1 MVWDLA
7 RAGLKIALAWGWAL
21 RVSVLPCSIVRRMQ
35 VYRSVGVKMEVHG
48 FVFLFQRTRQRSRVM
63 SEKNAYRI
71 LVVDDE
77 QPARQR
83 LRDLLEN
90 DSDVGE
96 FIEAEN
102 GLDATEIILQKE
114 PDVVFL
120 DVQMPGLDGLGVI
133 DTIGIDRMPV
143 TVFVTAFDQHAVRA
157 FESAA
162 LDYVLKPY
170 GDERMEAAFSRA
182 KARLD
187 DEHVREFGQ
196 SMLKLLDGRRLDHT
210 FLDRIV
216 IRERDK
222 TDLIRVESIDCI
234 ESAGV
239 YVALHVGPE
248 RVIHRT
254 ALGEL
259 IGRLDPR
266 RFVRVHRSTVVNIDS
281 ILHMEPA
288 THGEFDL
295 VLRGGQR
302 VHVSRTFR

>member
-1 MVWDLA
+1 
-7 RAGLKIALAWGWAL
+7 
-21 RVSVLPCSIVRRMQ
+21 
-35 VYRSVGVKMEVHG
+35 
-48 FVFLFQRTRQRSRVM
+48 M
-63 SEKNAYRI
+63 SDGHAYRVLI
-71 LVVDDE
+71 VDDE
-77 QPARQR
+77 LPARLR
-83 LRDLLEN
+83 LRELM
-90 DSDVGE
+90 DSDPDVGE
-96 FIEAEN
+96 MIEAEN
-102 GLDATEIILQKE
+102 GLDAVEAILQKQ

-133 DTIGIDRMPV
+133 ETIGIERMPV

-162 LDYVLKPY
+162 IDYVLKPY

-187 DEHVREFGQ
+187 DKYVREVGQ
-196 SMLKLLDGRRLDHT
+196 SVLKLLDNHRVDKPY
-210 FLDRIV
+210 LDRVV

-239 YVALHVGPE
+239 YVALHVGSE
-248 RVIHRT
+248 RIIHRA

-281 ILHMEPA
+281 ILHLEPA

-302 VHVSRTFR
+302 VHVSRTFRPLLEARLGQPL

>member
-1 MVWDLA
+1 MA
-7 RAGLKIALAWGWAL
+7 
-21 RVSVLPCSIVRRMQ
+21 
-35 VYRSVGVKMEVHG
+35 
-48 FVFLFQRTRQRSRVM
+48 M
-63 SEKNAYRI
+63 SEERTYRVLI
-71 LVVDDE
+71 VDDE

-83 LRDLLEN
+83 LRELMDN
-90 DSDVGE
+90 DGGVGDV
-96 FIEAEN
+96 IEAEN
-102 GLDATEIILQKE
+102 GLDAVEAILQKQ

-133 DTIGIDRMPV
+133 DTIGIERMPV

-162 LDYVLKPY
+162 IDYVLKPY
-170 GDERMEAAFSRA
+170 GDERMEAAFARA

-187 DEHVREFGQ
+187 DKYAREFGE
-196 SMLKLLDGRRLDHT
+196 SVLKLLDSRRQDKP

-222 TDLIRVESIDCI
+222 TDLIRVDSIDCI

-239 YVALHVGPE
+239 YVALHVGTE
-248 RVIHRT
+248 RIIHRA

-259 IGRLDPR
+259 VGRLDPR
-266 RFVRVHRSTVVNIDS
+266 RFVRVHRSAVVNIDS
-281 ILHMEPA
+281 ILHLEPA

-295 VLRGGQR
+295 VLRGGHR
-302 VHVSRTFR
+302 VHVSRTFRPLLEARLGQPL

>member
-1 MVWDLA
+1 
-7 RAGLKIALAWGWAL
+7 
-21 RVSVLPCSIVRRMQ
+21 
-35 VYRSVGVKMEVHG
+35 
-48 FVFLFQRTRQRSRVM
+48 M
-63 SEKNAYRI
+63 SEKSAYRVLI
-71 LVVDDE
+71 VDDE

-83 LRDLLEN
+83 LRDLMGN
-90 DSDVGE
+90 DLDVRDIME
-96 FIEAEN
+96 VEN
-102 GLDATEIILQKE
+102 GLDAVEAILQKK

-133 DTIGIDRMPV
+133 EAIGIERMPV

-157 FESAA
+157 FEAAA

-170 GDERMEAAFSRA
+170 GDERMESAFSRA

-187 DEHVREFGQ
+187 NESVREFGQ
-196 SMLKLLDGRRLDHT
+196 SMLKLLDGLRLDST

-216 IRERDK
+216 LRERDK
-222 TDLIRVESIDCI
+222 TNLIRVESIDCI

-239 YVALHVGPE
+239 YVALHVGDQ
-248 RVIHRT
+248 RIIHRA
-254 ALGEL
+254 ALSEL

-281 ILHMEPA
+281 VLHLEPA
-288 THGEFDL
+288 SHGEFDL

-302 VHVSRTFR
+302 IHVSRTFRPLLEARLGQPL

>member
-1 MVWDLA
+1 
-7 RAGLKIALAWGWAL
+7 
-21 RVSVLPCSIVRRMQ
+21 
-35 VYRSVGVKMEVHG
+35 
-48 FVFLFQRTRQRSRVM
+48 M

-90 DSDVGE
+90 DADVGE

-102 GLDATEIILQKE
+102 GLDAIEVIPQKQ

-196 SMLKLLDGRRLDHT
+196 SMLKLLDGRRLDNT

-266 RFVRVHRSTVVNIDS
+266 RFVRIHRSTIVAIDRVAELRPS
-281 ILHMEPA
+281 A
-288 THGEFDL
+288 HGDHCVRLRDGTDL
-295 VLRGGQR
+295 KLSRARRGRLRVLGRQFRRRGGPAKLMR
-302 VHVSRTFR
+302 IRLMPGVHNFF

>member
-1 MVWDLA
+1 
-7 RAGLKIALAWGWAL
+7 
-21 RVSVLPCSIVRRMQ
+21 
-35 VYRSVGVKMEVHG
+35 
-48 FVFLFQRTRQRSRVM
+48 M
-63 SEKNAYRI
+63 SEKNAYRVLI
-71 LVVDDE
+71 VDDE

-83 LRDLLEN
+83 LRELLES

-96 FIEAEN
+96 IMEVEN
-102 GLDATEIILQKE
+102 GLDAVEAILQKQ
-114 PDVVFL
+114 PDVAFL
-120 DVQMPGLDGLGVI
+120 DIQMPGLDGLGVI
-133 DTIGIDRMPV
+133 DTIGIERMPV

-182 KARLD
+182 KARLR
-187 DEHVREFGQ
+187 DENVREFGQ
-196 SMLKLLDGRRLDHT
+196 SMLKLLDGRRSDNT

-222 TDLIRVESIDCI
+222 TNLIRVDSIDCI

-239 YVALHVGPE
+239 YVALHVGAE
-248 RVIHRT
+248 RIIHRA
-254 ALGEL
+254 ALSEL

-266 RFVRVHRSTVVNIDS
+266 RFIRVHRSAVVNIDS
-281 ILHMEPA
+281 VLHLEPA

-295 VLRGGQR
+295 VLHGGQR
-302 VHVSRTFR
+302 VHVSRTFRPLLEARLGQAL

>member
-1 MVWDLA
+1 MA
-7 RAGLKIALAWGWAL
+7 
-21 RVSVLPCSIVRRMQ
+21 
-35 VYRSVGVKMEVHG
+35 
-48 FVFLFQRTRQRSRVM
+48 M
-63 SEKNAYRI
+63 SEKSAYRVLI
-71 LVVDDE
+71 VDDE

-83 LRDLLEN
+83 LRDLMGN
-90 DSDVGE
+90 DLDVRDIME
-96 FIEAEN
+96 VEN
-102 GLDATEIILQKE
+102 GLDAVEAILQKK

-133 DTIGIDRMPV
+133 EAIGIERMPV

-157 FESAA
+157 FEAAA

-170 GDERMEAAFSRA
+170 GDERMESAFSRA

-187 DEHVREFGQ
+187 NESVREFGQ
-196 SMLKLLDGRRLDHT
+196 SMLKLLDGHRLDST

-216 IRERDK
+216 LRERDK
-222 TDLIRVESIDCI
+222 TNLIRVESIDCI

-239 YVALHVGPE
+239 YVALHVGDQ
-248 RVIHRT
+248 RIIHRA
-254 ALGEL
+254 ALSEL

-281 ILHMEPA
+281 VLHLEPA
-288 THGEFDL
+288 SHGEFDL

-302 VHVSRTFR
+302 IHVSRTFRPLLEARLGQPL

>member
-1 MVWDLA
+1 
-7 RAGLKIALAWGWAL
+7 
-21 RVSVLPCSIVRRMQ
+21 
-35 VYRSVGVKMEVHG
+35 
-48 FVFLFQRTRQRSRVM
+48 M
-63 SEKNAYRI
+63 SEKNAYRVLI
-71 LVVDDE
+71 VDDE

-83 LRDLLEN
+83 LRELLES

-96 FIEAEN
+96 IMEVEN
-102 GLDATEIILQKE
+102 GLDAVEAILQKQ
-114 PDVVFL
+114 PDVAFL
-120 DVQMPGLDGLGVI
+120 DIQMPGLDGLGVI
-133 DTIGIDRMPV
+133 DTIGIERMPV

-170 GDERMEAAFSRA
+170 GDERLEAAFSRA
-182 KARLD
+182 KARLR
-187 DEHVREFGQ
+187 DESVREFGQ
-196 SMLKLLDGRRLDHT
+196 SMLKLLDGRRSDNT

-222 TDLIRVESIDCI
+222 TNLIRVDSIDCI

-239 YVALHVGPE
+239 YVALHVGAD
-248 RVIHRT
+248 RIIHRA
-254 ALGEL
+254 ALSEL

-266 RFVRVHRSTVVNIDS
+266 RFIRVHRSTVVNIDS
-281 ILHMEPA
+281 VLHLEPA

-302 VHVSRTFR
+302 VHVSRTFRPLLEARLGQAL

>member
-1 MVWDLA
+1 
-7 RAGLKIALAWGWAL
+7 
-21 RVSVLPCSIVRRMQ
+21 
-35 VYRSVGVKMEVHG
+35 
-48 FVFLFQRTRQRSRVM
+48 M
-63 SEKNAYRI
+63 SEKQAYRVLI
-71 LVVDDE
+71 VDDE

-83 LRDLLEN
+83 LRDLM
-90 DSDVGE
+90 DDDPDVGE
-96 FIEAEN
+96 VIEAEN
-102 GLDATEIILQKE
+102 GLDAVEAILQKQ

-133 DTIGIDRMPV
+133 DTIGTERMPV

-182 KARLD
+182 KARLGD
-187 DEHVREFGQ
+187 DSLREFGQ
-196 SMLKLLDGRRLDHT
+196 SMLKLLDGRRLEST

-239 YVALHVGPE
+239 YVALHVGRE
-248 RVIHRT
+248 RIVHR
-254 ALGEL
+254 ASLSEL
-259 IGRLDPR
+259 VARLDPR

-281 ILHMEPA
+281 VVHLEPA

-295 VLRGGQR
+295 VLRSGHR
-302 VHVSRTFR
+302 VHVSRTFRPLLEARLGQSL

>member
-1 MVWDLA
+1 
-7 RAGLKIALAWGWAL
+7 
-21 RVSVLPCSIVRRMQ
+21 
-35 VYRSVGVKMEVHG
+35 
-48 FVFLFQRTRQRSRVM
+48 M

-102 GLDATEIILQKE
+102 GLDAIEVIPQKQ

-196 SMLKLLDGRRLDHT
+196 SMLKLLDGRRLDNT

-302 VHVSRTFR
+302 VHVSRTFRPLLEARLGQPL

>member
-1 MVWDLA
+1 
-7 RAGLKIALAWGWAL
+7 
-21 RVSVLPCSIVRRMQ
+21 
-35 VYRSVGVKMEVHG
+35 
-48 FVFLFQRTRQRSRVM
+48 M
-63 SEKNAYRI
+63 SERNTYQVLI
-71 LVVDDE
+71 VDDE

-83 LRDLLEN
+83 LRELLHS
-90 DSDVGE
+90 DPDVGE
-96 FIEAEN
+96 MLEAEN
-102 GLDATEIILQKE
+102 GLDAVEIILQKQ
-114 PDVVFL
+114 PDIVFL

-133 DTIGIDRMPV
+133 DTIGIERMPV

-162 LDYVLKPY
+162 IDYVLKPF
-170 GDERMEAAFSRA
+170 GDERLEAAFARA

-187 DEHVREFGQ
+187 DRYVREFGE
-196 SMLKLLDGRRLDHT
+196 SVLKLLDNRRLDKP

-216 IRERDK
+216 IRERGK

-239 YVALHVGPE
+239 YVALHVG
-248 RVIHRT
+248 RDRIIHRA

-259 IGRLDPR
+259 VGRLDPR

-281 ILHMEPA
+281 ILHLEPA

-302 VHVSRTFR
+302 VHVSRTFRPLLEARLGQAL

>member
-1 MVWDLA
+1 
-7 RAGLKIALAWGWAL
+7 
-21 RVSVLPCSIVRRMQ
+21 
-35 VYRSVGVKMEVHG
+35 
-48 FVFLFQRTRQRSRVM
+48 M
-63 SEKNAYRI
+63 SESHAYRVLI
-71 LVVDDE
+71 VDDE
-77 QPARQR
+77 QPARLR
-83 LRDLLEN
+83 LRELM
-90 DSDVGE
+90 DSDPDVGE
-96 FIEAEN
+96 MMEAEN
-102 GLDATEIILQKE
+102 GFDAVEAILQKP

-133 DTIGIDRMPV
+133 ETIGIERMPV

-162 LDYVLKPY
+162 IDYVLKPY

-187 DEHVREFGQ
+187 DKYVREVGQ
-196 SMLKLLDGRRLDHT
+196 SVLKLLDNRRVDKPY
-210 FLDRIV
+210 LDRIV

-239 YVALHVGPE
+239 YVALHVGHE
-248 RVIHRT
+248 RIIHRA
-254 ALGEL
+254 ALSEL
-259 IGRLDPR
+259 IGQLDPH

-281 ILHMEPA
+281 ILHLEPA

-295 VLRGGQR
+295 VLRSGHR
-302 VHVSRTFR
+302 AHVSRTFRPLLEARLGQPL

>member
-1 MVWDLA
+1 
-7 RAGLKIALAWGWAL
+7 
-21 RVSVLPCSIVRRMQ
+21 
-35 VYRSVGVKMEVHG
+35 
-48 FVFLFQRTRQRSRVM
+48 M
-63 SEKNAYRI
+63 SESHAYRVLI
-71 LVVDDE
+71 VDDE
-77 QPARQR
+77 LPARLR
-83 LRDLLEN
+83 LRELM
-90 DSDVGE
+90 DSDPDVGE
-96 FIEAEN
+96 MIEAEN
-102 GLDATEIILQKE
+102 GLDAVEAILQKQ

-133 DTIGIDRMPV
+133 ETIGIERMPV

-162 LDYVLKPY
+162 IDYVLKPY

-187 DEHVREFGQ
+187 DKYVREVGQ
-196 SMLKLLDGRRLDHT
+196 SVLKLLDNHRVDKPY
-210 FLDRIV
+210 LDRVV

-239 YVALHVGPE
+239 YVALHVGSE
-248 RVIHRT
+248 RIIHRA
-254 ALGEL
+254 ALSEL

-281 ILHMEPA
+281 ILHLEPA

-302 VHVSRTFR
+302 VHVSRTFRPLLEARLGQPL

>member
-1 MVWDLA
+1 
-7 RAGLKIALAWGWAL
+7 
-21 RVSVLPCSIVRRMQ
+21 
-35 VYRSVGVKMEVHG
+35 
-48 FVFLFQRTRQRSRVM
+48 M
-63 SEKNAYRI
+63 SDKNAYRVLI
-71 LVVDDE
+71 VDDE

-83 LRDLLEN
+83 LRELLEN
-90 DSDVGE
+90 DPDIGE
-96 FIEAEN
+96 VMEVEN
-102 GLDATEIILQKE
+102 GLDAIEVILQKQ
-114 PDVVFL
+114 PDVAFL
-120 DVQMPGLDGLGVI
+120 DIQMPGLDGLGVI
-133 DTIGIDRMPV
+133 DTIGIERMPV

-182 KARLD
+182 KARLN
-187 DEHVREFGQ
+187 DETVREFGQ
-196 SMLKLLDGRRLDHT
+196 SMLKLLDGRRSDDT

-222 TDLIRVESIDCI
+222 TNLIRVDSIDCI

-239 YVALHVGPE
+239 YVALHVGNE
-248 RVIHRT
+248 RIIHRA
-254 ALGEL
+254 ALSEL

-281 ILHMEPA
+281 VLHLEPA

-295 VLRGGQR
+295 VLRDGQR
-302 VHVSRTFR
+302 VHVSRTFRPLLEARLGQPL

>member
-1 MVWDLA
+1 
-7 RAGLKIALAWGWAL
+7 
-21 RVSVLPCSIVRRMQ
+21 
-35 VYRSVGVKMEVHG
+35 
-48 FVFLFQRTRQRSRVM
+48 M

-71 LVVDDE
+71 LIVDDE

-83 LRDLLEN
+83 LRELIDN
-90 DSDVGE
+90 DRDVRE
-96 FIEAEN
+96 IIEVGN
-102 GLDATEIILQKE
+102 GLDAVEAILQKQ

-133 DTIGIDRMPV
+133 DTIGTERMPV
-143 TVFVTAFDQHAVRA
+143 TVFVTAFDQHAMRA
-157 FESAA
+157 FEAA
-162 LDYVLKPY
+162 ATDYVLKPY

-187 DEHVREFGQ
+187 DENVREFGQ
-196 SMLKLLDGRRLDHT
+196 SMLKLLDGRRLDST

-222 TDLIRVESIDCI
+222 TNLIRVDSIDCI

-239 YVALHVGPE
+239 YVALHVGRE
-248 RVIHRT
+248 RVIHRAT
-254 ALGEL
+254 LSEL

-266 RFVRVHRSTVVNIDS
+266 RFVRVHRSAVVNIDS
-281 ILHMEPA
+281 ILHLEPA

-302 VHVSRTFR
+302 IHVSRTFRPLLEARLGQPL

>member
-1 MVWDLA
+1 MN
-7 RAGLKIALAWGWAL
+7 
-21 RVSVLPCSIVRRMQ
+21 
-35 VYRSVGVKMEVHG
+35 
-48 FVFLFQRTRQRSRVM
+48 
-63 SEKNAYRI
+63 EKNAYRLLI
-71 LVVDDE
+71 VDDE
-77 QPARQR
+77 LPARQR
-83 LRDLLEN
+83 LRELLDN
-90 DSDVGE
+90 DPDIGE
-96 FIEAEN
+96 VIEADN
-102 GLDATEIILQKE
+102 GLDAVEAILQQR

-133 DTIGIDRMPV
+133 DTIGVAQMPV

-170 GDERMEAAFSRA
+170 GDERMEAALARA

-187 DEHVREFGQ
+187 DRSVRDFGQ
-196 SMLKLLDGRRLDHT
+196 SMLQLLDTRRAENN

-222 TDLIRVESIDCI
+222 TRLVRVDQIDCI

-239 YVALHVGPE
+239 YVALHVGSE
-248 RVIHRT
+248 RIVHRA

-259 IGRLDPR
+259 IGRLDPQ

-281 ILHMEPA
+281 IKHLEPA
-288 THGEFDL
+288 SHGEFDL
-295 VLRGGQR
+295 VLRSGHN
-302 VHVSRTFR
+302 VHVSRTFRPLLEARLGQPL

>member
-1 MVWDLA
+1 
-7 RAGLKIALAWGWAL
+7 
-21 RVSVLPCSIVRRMQ
+21 
-35 VYRSVGVKMEVHG
+35 
-48 FVFLFQRTRQRSRVM
+48 M
-63 SEKNAYRI
+63 SESHAYRVLI
-71 LVVDDE
+71 VDDE
-77 QPARQR
+77 LPARLR
-83 LRDLLEN
+83 LRELM
-90 DSDVGE
+90 DSDPDVGE
-96 FIEAEN
+96 MMEAEN
-102 GLDATEIILQKE
+102 GLDAVEAILQKQ

-133 DTIGIDRMPV
+133 ETIGIERMPV

-162 LDYVLKPY
+162 IDYVLKPY

-187 DEHVREFGQ
+187 DKYVREVGQ
-196 SMLKLLDGRRLDHT
+196 SVLKLLDNHRVDKPY
-210 FLDRIV
+210 LDRVV

-239 YVALHVGPE
+239 YVALHVGSE
-248 RVIHRT
+248 RIIHRA

-281 ILHMEPA
+281 ILHLEPA

-302 VHVSRTFR
+302 VHVSRTFRPLLEARLGQPL

>member
-1 MVWDLA
+1 
-7 RAGLKIALAWGWAL
+7 
-21 RVSVLPCSIVRRMQ
+21 
-35 VYRSVGVKMEVHG
+35 
-48 FVFLFQRTRQRSRVM
+48 M
-63 SEKNAYRI
+63 SKTNAYRI
-71 LVVDDE
+71 LIVDDE

-83 LRDLLEN
+83 LRELIDN
-90 DSDVGE
+90 DRDVRE
-96 FIEAEN
+96 IIEVEN
-102 GLDATEIILQKE
+102 GLDAVEAILQKQ
-114 PDVVFL
+114 PDIVFL

-133 DTIGIDRMPV
+133 DTIGIERMPV

-162 LDYVLKPY
+162 TDYILKPY

-187 DEHVREFGQ
+187 DENVREFGQ
-196 SMLKLLDGRRLDHT
+196 SMLKLLDGRRLNST

-222 TDLIRVESIDCI
+222 THLIRVDSIDCI

-239 YVALHVGPE
+239 YVALHVGRE
-248 RVIHRT
+248 RVVHRAT
-254 ALGEL
+254 LSEL

-266 RFVRVHRSTVVNIDS
+266 RFVRVHRSAVVNIDS
-281 ILHMEPA
+281 ILHLEPA

-302 VHVSRTFR
+302 IHVSRTFRPLLEARLGQPL

>member
-1 MVWDLA
+1 MN
-7 RAGLKIALAWGWAL
+7 
-21 RVSVLPCSIVRRMQ
+21 
-35 VYRSVGVKMEVHG
+35 
-48 FVFLFQRTRQRSRVM
+48 
-63 SEKNAYRI
+63 EKNAYRLLI
-71 LVVDDE
+71 VDDE
-77 QPARQR
+77 LPARQR
-83 LRDLLEN
+83 LRELLDN
-90 DSDVGE
+90 DPDIGE
-96 FIEAEN
+96 VIEADN
-102 GLDATEIILQKE
+102 GLDAVEAILQQR

-133 DTIGIDRMPV
+133 DTIGVAQMPV

-170 GDERMEAAFSRA
+170 GDERMEAALARA

-187 DEHVREFGQ
+187 DRSVRDFGQ
-196 SMLKLLDGRRLDHT
+196 SMLQLLDTRRAENN

-222 TDLIRVESIDCI
+222 TRLVRVDQIDCI

-239 YVALHVGPE
+239 YVALHVGSE
-248 RVIHRT
+248 RIIHRA

-259 IGRLDPR
+259 IGRLDPQ

-281 ILHMEPA
+281 IKHLEPA
-288 THGEFDL
+288 SHGEFDL
-295 VLRGGQR
+295 VLRSGHN
-302 VHVSRTFR
+302 VHVSRTFRPLLEARLGQPL

>member
-1 MVWDLA
+1 MA
-7 RAGLKIALAWGWAL
+7 
-21 RVSVLPCSIVRRMQ
+21 
-35 VYRSVGVKMEVHG
+35 
-48 FVFLFQRTRQRSRVM
+48 M
-63 SEKNAYRI
+63 SEKHAYRVLI
-71 LVVDDE
+71 VDDE

-83 LRDLLEN
+83 LRELMDN
-90 DSDVGE
+90 DPDIHEIVE
-96 FIEAEN
+96 VEN
-102 GLDATEIILQKE
+102 GLDAVEAILQKP

-133 DTIGIDRMPV
+133 DTIGIERMPV

-170 GDERMEAAFSRA
+170 GDERMEAAFFRA
-182 KARLD
+182 KTRLD
-187 DEHVREFGQ
+187 DESVREFGQ
-196 SMLKLLDGRRLDHT
+196 SMLTLLDGRRSESA

-222 TDLIRVESIDCI
+222 TNLIRVDSIDCI

-239 YVALHVGPE
+239 YVALHVGDE
-248 RVIHRT
+248 RIIHRA

-266 RFVRVHRSTVVNIDS
+266 RFVRVHRSTIVNIDS
-281 ILHMEPA
+281 VLHLEPA
-288 THGEFDL
+288 SHGEFDL

-302 VHVSRTFR
+302 VHVSRTFRPLLEARLGQSL

>member
-1 MVWDLA
+1 M
-7 RAGLKIALAWGWAL
+7 
-21 RVSVLPCSIVRRMQ
+21 
-35 VYRSVGVKMEVHG
+35 
-48 FVFLFQRTRQRSRVM
+48 M
-63 SEKNAYRI
+63 SEKHAYRVLI
-71 LVVDDE
+71 VDDE
-77 QPARQR
+77 LPARQR
-83 LRDLLEN
+83 LRELIDN
-90 DSDVGE
+90 DPDVGDMT
-96 FIEAEN
+96 EAEN
-102 GLDATEIILQKE
+102 GLDAVEAILQKR

-133 DTIGIDRMPV
+133 DTIGVERMPV
-143 TVFVTAFDQHAVRA
+143 TIFVTAFDQHAVRA

-162 LDYVLKPY
+162 IDYVLKPY
-170 GDERMEAAFSRA
+170 GDGRMEAAFSRA

-187 DEHVREFGQ
+187 DKHVREFGQ
-196 SMLKLLDGRRLDHT
+196 SVLKLLDSHRADKP

-239 YVALHVGPE
+239 YVALHVGRE
-248 RVIHRT
+248 RIIHRA

-259 IGRLDPR
+259 VARLDPR

-281 ILHMEPA
+281 IVHLEPA

-295 VLRGGQR
+295 VLHGGHR
-302 VHVSRTFR
+302 VHVSRTFRPLLEARLGQPL

>member
-1 MVWDLA
+1 
-7 RAGLKIALAWGWAL
+7 
-21 RVSVLPCSIVRRMQ
+21 
-35 VYRSVGVKMEVHG
+35 
-48 FVFLFQRTRQRSRVM
+48 M
-63 SEKNAYRI
+63 SDKNAYRI

-77 QPARQR
+77 EPARQR

-90 DSDVGE
+90 DPDVGE
-96 FIEAEN
+96 ILEVEN
-102 GLDATEIILQKE
+102 GLDAVESILKKQ

-133 DTIGIDRMPV
+133 DTIGIERMPV

-182 KARLD
+182 KAHLD
-187 DEHVREFGQ
+187 DESVRVFGQ
-196 SMLKLLDGRRLDHT
+196 SMLKLLDGRHLDNT
-210 FLDRIV
+210 FLDRLV
-216 IRERDK
+216 IRERNK
-222 TDLIRVESIDCI
+222 TNLIRVESIDCI

-239 YVALHVGPE
+239 YVALHVGDA
-248 RVIHRT
+248 RIIHRA
-254 ALGEL
+254 ALSEL
-259 IGRLDPR
+259 IGQLDPR
-266 RFVRVHRSTVVNIDS
+266 RFVRVHRSTIVNIDS
-281 ILHMEPA
+281 ILHLEPA

-302 VHVSRTFR
+302 VHVSRTYRSLLEARLGQSL

>member
-1 MVWDLA
+1 MN
-7 RAGLKIALAWGWAL
+7 
-21 RVSVLPCSIVRRMQ
+21 
-35 VYRSVGVKMEVHG
+35 
-48 FVFLFQRTRQRSRVM
+48 
-63 SEKNAYRI
+63 EKNAYRLLI
-71 LVVDDE
+71 VDDE
-77 QPARQR
+77 LPARQR
-83 LRDLLEN
+83 LRELLDN
-90 DSDVGE
+90 DPDIGE
-96 FIEAEN
+96 VIEVDN
-102 GLDATEIILQKE
+102 GLDAVETILQQR

-133 DTIGIDRMPV
+133 DTIGVAQMPV

-170 GDERMEAAFSRA
+170 GDERMEAALARA

-187 DEHVREFGQ
+187 DRSVRDFGQ
-196 SMLKLLDGRRLDHT
+196 NMLQLLDTRRAEGN

-222 TDLIRVESIDCI
+222 TRLVRVDQIDCI

-239 YVALHVGPE
+239 YVALHVGSE
-248 RVIHRT
+248 RIIHRA

-259 IGRLDPR
+259 IGRLDPQ

-281 ILHMEPA
+281 IKHLEPA
-288 THGEFDL
+288 SHGEFDL
-295 VLRGGQR
+295 VLRSGHN
-302 VHVSRTFR
+302 VHVSRTFRPLLEARLGQPL

>member
-1 MVWDLA
+1 
-7 RAGLKIALAWGWAL
+7 
-21 RVSVLPCSIVRRMQ
+21 
-35 VYRSVGVKMEVHG
+35 
-48 FVFLFQRTRQRSRVM
+48 M
-63 SEKNAYRI
+63 SDKNAYRI
-71 LVVDDE
+71 LIVDDE

-83 LRDLLEN
+83 LRDLFDN
-90 DSDVGE
+90 DADVSE
-96 FIEAEN
+96 IIEAEN
-102 GLDATEIILQKE
+102 GLDAVETILQKQ

-133 DTIGIDRMPV
+133 DTIGIERMPV

-170 GDERMEAAFSRA
+170 GDERMEAAFTRA

-187 DEHVREFGQ
+187 DEHMREFGHSVLQ
-196 SMLKLLDGRRLDHT
+196 LLDGRRSDNM

-222 TDLIRVESIDCI
+222 TDLVRVESIDCI
-234 ESAGV
+234 ESAGA
-239 YVALHVGPE
+239 YVALHVGHE
-248 RVIHRT
+248 RIIHRA

-266 RFVRVHRSTVVNIDS
+266 RFVRVHRSAVVNIES
-281 ILHMEPA
+281 ILHLEPA

-302 VHVSRTFR
+302 IHVSRTFRPLLEARLGQSL

>member
-1 MVWDLA
+1 
-7 RAGLKIALAWGWAL
+7 
-21 RVSVLPCSIVRRMQ
+21 
-35 VYRSVGVKMEVHG
+35 
-48 FVFLFQRTRQRSRVM
+48 M
-63 SEKNAYRI
+63 SERSTYRVLI
-71 LVVDDE
+71 VDDE
-77 QPARQR
+77 QPARER
-83 LRDLLEN
+83 LRELLQ
-90 DSDVGE
+90 SDPD
-96 FIEAEN
+96 IADMLEAEN
-102 GLDATEIILQKE
+102 GLDAVETILQKQ
-114 PDVVFL
+114 PDIVFL

-133 DTIGIDRMPV
+133 DTIGIERMPV

-162 LDYVLKPY
+162 IDYVLKPF
-170 GDERMEAAFSRA
+170 GDERMEAALFRA

-187 DEHVREFGQ
+187 DRQVREFGE
-196 SMLKLLDGRRLDHT
+196 SVLKLLDSRRLDKP

-222 TDLIRVESIDCI
+222 TELIRVDAIDCI

-239 YVALHVGPE
+239 YVALHVGKE
-248 RVIHRT
+248 RVIHRA

-259 IGRLDPR
+259 VGRLDPR

-281 ILHMEPA
+281 ILHLEPT

-302 VHVSRTFR
+302 VHVSRTFRPLLEARLGQTL